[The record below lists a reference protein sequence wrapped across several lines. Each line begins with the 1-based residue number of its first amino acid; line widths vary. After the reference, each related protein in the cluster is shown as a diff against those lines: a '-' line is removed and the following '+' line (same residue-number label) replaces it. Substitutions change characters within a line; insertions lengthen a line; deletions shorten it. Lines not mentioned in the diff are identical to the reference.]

1 MPRQL
6 IACALMLLSLTA
18 CMHWR
23 TRTGTSLHQLITTE
37 HPTTVRVTLRNG
49 SVMVLDQ
56 PRMASATILSGVS
69 NGAQSSIAASD
80 VTQVAVRGVNERAT
94 TVLFVGGAVAVIA
107 ALVAIQK

>member
-18 CMHWR
+18 CIHWR
-23 TRTGTSLHQLITTE
+23 TRSGMGLHRLITTE
-37 HPTTVRVTLRNG
+37 HPTTIRVTLRNG

-56 PRMASATILSGVS
+56 PRMTSANTLSGVS

-80 VTQVAVRGVNERAT
+80 VTEVAVRGVNERGT